1 MNRYWLIILLAVAIV
16 ATAQAEPPAGHPSVG
31 QAHDHLQLPA
41 GELLSHRG
49 QVLQSIPSNDYL
61 YLEVAKEAGGTLW
74 LAAPRT
80 VVPIHSYIRYGDGV
94 VVKNFF
100 SRKHKRTFD
109 ELMFVDHIQQLGN

>member
-1 MNRYWLIILLAVAIV
+1 MNRYWLIILLTV

-41 GELLSHRG
+41 GESLGHRG

-61 YLEVAKEAGGTLW
+61 YLEVAKEGGGTLW

-94 VVKNFF
+94 VMKNFF

-109 ELMFVDHIQQLGN
+109 ELMFVDRIQQLGN